1 MDFYI
6 CNHVKTYNYCRKW
19 NRLCVSYD
27 FQKNQA
33 QVAFGGKVSELI
45 VNPKTVPNMNGEV
58 EAEEFVR
65 NIFCFNV
72 SNTREV

>member
-1 MDFYI
+1 MCPSSLIIF
-6 CNHVKTYNYCRKW
+6 CRKW

-45 VNPKTVPNMNGEV
+45 ADPETRPDMNGEV
-58 EAEEFVR
+58 EEEEFVR